1 MTTPRIGHIFR
12 LAQIIKESCEQCTDQ
27 EATSLAKA
35 ILEHPGSHWSPTP
48 QPVAVTPLDKLDRLI
63 AFDRDNPTPEATNE

>member
-35 ILEHPGSHWSPTP
+35 ILEHPGSHWSTSARIQISLSGALGQTRP
-48 QPVAVTPLDKLDRLI
+48 ADCI
-63 AFDRDNPTPEATNE
+63 